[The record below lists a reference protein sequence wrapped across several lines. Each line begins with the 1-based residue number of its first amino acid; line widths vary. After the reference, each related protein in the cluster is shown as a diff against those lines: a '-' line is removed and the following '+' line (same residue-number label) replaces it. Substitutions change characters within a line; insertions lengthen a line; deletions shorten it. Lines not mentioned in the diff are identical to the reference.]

1 MSRVCRL
8 LPPRRHAGARSS
20 TSTDRAWCR
29 AEIAATR
36 PALPPPATTTSKR
49 KRVQC
54 IHVPMALQFGPRL
67 KALLDEPLPIIVGT
81 TSRDGSV
88 QMVPV
93 WYEYR
98 DGQLGLKGG
107 PKRAWVEPT
116 QRDPRARRLGL
127 ARKTPS
133 RLSP

>member
-54 IHVPMALQFGPRL
+54 IQIPMALQFGPRL

-81 TSRDGSV
+81 TRRDGSV

-93 WYEYR
+93 WYEYG
-98 DGQLGLKGG
+98 DGQIWLNGGRNRAWFKTWNAVRGGSMLGLVRMNWFG
-107 PKRAWVEPT
+107 
-116 QRDPRARRLGL
+116 
-127 ARKTPS
+127 
-133 RLSP
+133 